1 MAVGA
6 RILLCLTALLA
17 RAFCPE
23 DIIPVS
29 VWILMLLDIILF
41 TLSAAA
47 AKPGRPGRVAASKS
61 LAACAEGLGLALLA
75 TVPGAGSPWRGAVL
89 AACASLMV
97 LLGVLPLARSERRT
111 GAQGPALPSV
121 SRGLSAAAASSF
133 LGASVPEAAALAA
146 AGAVA
151 WAASALGSSEA
162 GRTSGAALSRPR
174 AGGSPGRRDRNA
186 QASGSGKNGAGRPF
200 LRLRPRGSDARLQEQ
215 LLSTLSHEIRTPLTI
230 MQTAGN
236 ILLEETPGSLNERQK
251 RFLESIRIN
260 IQRLISFS
268 ETVLTAIKLDRNLAP
283 DRSKAVDLRI
293 IIRQVADTLGPLLS
307 QRSQELRCVFPA
319 LPSRPMADE
328 SWIRQ
333 ALVNLVHNA
342 SKHTPQG
349 GLVMISLTQDE
360 HQVVV
365 TVTDN
370 GRGLA
375 GPGREALFGEFY
387 QEKPNSL
394 SGLDGFGL
402 GLTIVRSMIEAHGG
416 TVRIG
421 SSPDHG
427 TMVSFTL
434 PVEACP

>member
-1 MAVGA
+1 MTLGA
-6 RILLCLTALLA
+6 RILLCVTALMA
-17 RAFCPE
+17 RALYPA
-23 DIIPVS
+23 DIIPAAA
-29 VWILMLLDIILF
+29 WILMLIDIILYA
-41 TLSAAA
+41 LSGAVAKPGHPRRAAA
-47 AKPGRPGRVAASKS
+47 AKL
-61 LAACAEGLGLALLA
+61 LAACADGLGLALIA
-75 TVPGAGSPWRGAVL
+75 TIPGPGSPWRAAVT
-89 AACASLMV
+89 AVCASLVV
-97 LLGVLPLARSERRT
+97 LFGFLPPTRSEEQS
-111 GAQGPALPSV
+111 GASGLALPSI
-121 SRGLSAAAASSF
+121 SRGLAAAAASA
-133 LGASVPEAAALAA
+133 LRGASAQNAIALAI
-146 AGAVA
+146 AGAVG
-151 WAASALGSSEA
+151 WAASAL
-162 GRTSGAALSRPR
+162 AALETNRT
-174 AGGSPGRRDRNA
+174 
-186 QASGSGKNGAGRPF
+186 NGAVHPRPH
-200 LRLRPRGSDARLQEQ
+200 GSDARLQER
-215 LLSTLSHEIRTPLTI
+215 LLSTLAHEIRTPLTI

-236 ILLEETPGSLNERQK
+236 ILLEETPGSLNDRQK

-260 IQRLISFS
+260 LQRLINFS
-268 ETVLTAIKLDRNLAP
+268 ETVLTAIKLDRNIAP
-283 DRSKAVDLRI
+283 DTSKAIDLRI
-293 IIRQVADTLGPLLS
+293 IIRQVADTMRPLLS
-307 QRSQELRCVFPA
+307 QRSQQLQCAFPA

-328 SWIRQ
+328 AWIRQ
-333 ALVNLVHNA
+333 VLVNLVHNA
-342 SKHTPQG
+342 SKQTPQG

-434 PVEACP
+434 PVEACA